1 MPTCS
6 KILVVL
12 LCIGGM
18 TQAKARTNPASASV
32 QQSSTTP
39 TAEDKKSESQT
50 ESKPPRP
57 NPDSFGIY
65 HAGAGVTPP
74 KIIFTVEPEF
84 SEKARKKKISGN
96 CVVSLIV
103 ATNGTA
109 TDIHVVRSIADT
121 VPIKQHEAALELD
134 QNAVKVVSQY
144 RFTPATYRGTP
155 VPYRLNVEVNY
166 QIF

>member
-1 MPTCS
+1 MAAPKLS
-6 KILVVL
+6 VISFL
-12 LCIGGM
+12 IGF
-18 TQAKARTNPASASV
+18 TVQSVPANPALALA
-32 QQSSTTP
+32 QQSPPAAS
-39 TAEDKKSESQT
+39 ST
-50 ESKPPRP
+50 ESNKPDPQSNPKPSLP
-57 NPDSFGIY
+57 NPDFFGIY
-65 HAGAGVTPP
+65 HAGDGVTPP
-74 KIIFTVEPEF
+74 KLVLSAEPEF